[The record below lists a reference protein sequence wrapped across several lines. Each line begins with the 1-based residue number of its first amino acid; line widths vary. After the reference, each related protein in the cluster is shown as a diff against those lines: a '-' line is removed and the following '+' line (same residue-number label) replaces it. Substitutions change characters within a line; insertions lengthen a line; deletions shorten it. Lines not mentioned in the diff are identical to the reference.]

1 MNTKKTDE
9 DEPRYG
15 CDNWDRPNVKYRSKG
30 RGVVPQRKVVTTG
43 TARIRMPES
52 MAESL
57 TRHLRQ
63 GKEVHFTVGGKA
75 LFRAFP
81 LASVD
86 GRRIYAGMQAMTLR
100 EVSVSPLS
108 CFIPN
113 RSPSSPLRIS
123 RP

>member
-63 GKEVHFTVGGKA
+63 GKAVHFTVGGKVRSQREYDEMA
-75 LFRAFP
+75 ARKRGERPAEVTPDTMVECPSCGFTFRVGARQ
-81 LASVD
+81 
-86 GRRIYAGMQAMTLR
+86 G
-100 EVSVSPLS
+100 E
-108 CFIPN
+108 
-113 RSPSSPLRIS
+113 
-123 RP
+123 